1 MPPMVVPGR
10 RQMARCEVHCLKAES
25 AARRMLPYL
34 LVKREQALLLLQVR
48 EIRARTSR
56 RFRERFESLEALR
69 RTLLSM
75 HEGRSQSLDSPPLSR
90 DSLRGYSGLGP
101 TELGWTRD
109 QVHAYLAG
117 IMDSDGSFRIET
129 RQVRRMLHPHYRI
142 NIRCAQVAP
151 SPAVELLARTFGGNV
166 GIRQD
171 YRSNHRA
178 LATWSLHD
186 RAAVPAIEALLP
198 YLVVKQTEAWLLL
211 QLRGLKA
218 NGKEGTTEWV
228 HANRWH
234 ERVNMTKRCYSS
246 DEVATFERI
255 CQMLQSIHSSPQPED
270 LPVLTVTGE
279 SRPRRPSD
287 PAAPSSAACPTSA
300 CNSPSRS
307 RSLRGDRSG

>member
-10 RQMARCEVHCLKAES
+10 RPMARCEVHCLKAES

-48 EIRARTSR
+48 AIRARTAR

-75 HEGRSQSLDSPPLSR
+75 HEGGAQSLDSPALAR
-90 DSLRGYSGLGP
+90 DSLRGYPGLGP
-101 TELGWTRD
+101 TQLGWTRN

-129 RQVRRMLHPHYRI
+129 RRVPRVLHPHYRI
-142 NIRCAQVAP
+142 NIRCAQVTP

-171 YRSNHRA
+171 HRSNHRA
-178 LATWSLHD
+178 LTTWSLHD
-186 RAAVPAIEALLP
+186 RAAAPVIEALLP

-218 NGKEGTTEWV
+218 NGKKGVTEWV

-234 ERVNMTKRCYSS
+234 DRVNMTKRCYSS
-246 DEVATFERI
+246 DEVASFERI
-255 CQMLQSIHSSPQPED
+255 DQMLQTIHSAPQPD
-270 LPVLTVTGE
+270 NVPVLTMTGDA
-279 SRPRRPSD
+279 RPRLPTV
-287 PAAPSSAACPTSA
+287 PAAPSSVTCPTNA
-300 CNSPSRS
+300 CSNLSRS
-307 RSLRGDRSG
+307 RSPRGDRSG